1 MTISDDEE
9 SAHVPEVGCDIE
21 FVVCRENEDDNNT
34 IQSSDVTSPVTTA
47 TVSTQTPSYPMYSI
61 ENFIND
67 DAGIHFY
74 TGLENY
80 SRFEFV
86 LRSLGPAA
94 YHLEYTSHR
103 VENLSIPNQFFM
115 TTMKLR
121 RHTTNFELSR
131 MFGVSDNTVSNI
143 VLTWI
148 YFMNA
153 QWKELDCW
161 PVRELVQHFTPSDF
175 GVKFPTTR
183 VLIDGTECP
192 IKKPRAPKAQQ
203 ATFSTYKN
211 RNTVKTLIGSTPGG
225 LISYVSPAYAGS
237 TSDRQIVER
246 SNLLLKCDPGDSL
259 MADKGF
265 NVQDIFAPSDITV
278 NIPSFFKK
286 KNRLSGQTV
295 MKDRKKQASES
306 ISSE

>member
-1 MTISDDEE
+1 MSPQATARDERVRNRGVKRKLQDIEPVTISDDEE
-9 SAHVPEVGCDIE
+9 FAHVPEVGCDIE

-115 TTMKLR
+115 TMMKLR
-121 RHTTNFELSR
+121 
-131 MFGVSDNTVSNI
+131 
-143 VLTWI
+143 
-148 YFMNA
+148 
-153 QWKELDCW
+153 
-161 PVRELVQHFTPSDF
+161 
-175 GVKFPTTR
+175 
-183 VLIDGTECP
+183 
-192 IKKPRAPKAQQ
+192 
-203 ATFSTYKN
+203 
-211 RNTVKTLIGSTPGG
+211 
-225 LISYVSPAYAGS
+225 
-237 TSDRQIVER
+237 
-246 SNLLLKCDPGDSL
+246 
-259 MADKGF
+259 
-265 NVQDIFAPSDITV
+265 
-278 NIPSFFKK
+278 
-286 KNRLSGQTV
+286 
-295 MKDRKKQASES
+295 
-306 ISSE
+306 